1 MSRFMNPH
9 LASLEAYVP
18 GEQPREMQYVKLNT
32 NESPYPPSPAVL
44 EAAGPAAA
52 RRLNLYPDP
61 AGTELRRA
69 LAARYGLS
77 PENVLLGNGS
87 DEILNFAFTAFARP
101 ETGAACPD
109 ISYGFYPVFAALHSL
124 PLLQVPLRDD
134 FTLCP
139 ADYHGLGRFIVF
151 ANPNAPTGLAIPP
164 EQVEGILRHNPDS
177 VVLVDEAYVDFG
189 AESCA
194 KLVPKYDNL
203 VVSMTFSK
211 SRSLAGARL
220 GFALAQPALIADLE
234 TIRCSTNPYNI
245 NSLTLAAGAA
255 AIASDGYFMEN
266 CRRITATRAYT
277 KEQLD
282 RRGFFTLP
290 SLANFLFTS
299 CPGLDGGELYR
310 ALKARGGLVR
320 WWDAPRLR
328 PFVRVTIGTPEQMD
342 VFLAAVDDIR
352 EER

>member
-1 MSRFMNPH
+1 MSRFLAPR

-18 GEQPREMQYVKLNT
+18 GEQPREMEYVKLNT
-32 NESPYPPSPAVL
+32 NESPYPPAPAVL
-44 EAAGPAAA
+44 AAVNAAA
-52 RRLNLYPDP
+52 VRRLNLYPDP
-61 AGTELRRA
+61 AGSQLRRA

-87 DEILNFAFTAFARP
+87 DEILNFAFTAFASP
-101 ETGAACPD
+101 QTGVACPD
-109 ISYGFYPVFAALHSL
+109 ISYGFYPVFAALHGL
-124 PLLQVPLRDD
+124 PLLEVPLRED
-134 FTLCP
+134 FTLRP
-139 ADYHGLGRFIVF
+139 EDYYGLDRLIVF
-151 ANPNAPTGLAIPP
+151 ANPNAPTGLAISP
-164 EQVEGILRHNPDS
+164 EGVEDILRHNPGS
-177 VVLVDEAYVDFG
+177 VVVVDEAYVDFG

-194 KLVPKYDNL
+194 SLVEKYDNL
-203 VVSMTFSK
+203 LVCMTFSK

-245 NSLTLAAGAA
+245 NGLTLAAGAA
-255 AIASDGYFMEN
+255 AIGQDEVSMGN
-266 CRRITATRAYT
+266 CRRVMETRAYT

-282 RRGFFTLP
+282 RRGFVTLP

-310 ALKARGGLVR
+310 QLKKRGVLVR
-320 WWDAPRLR
+320 WWDKPRLR
-328 PFVRVTIGTPEQMD
+328 PFVRVTIGTPEQMN
-342 VFLAAVDDIR
+342 VFLAALDDIR